1 MTTVLVTGGGARLD
15 EVVAAVEATGAE
27 VVRVDAPGAL
37 GEAVAGRT
45 FDGYVQLPVPITPSQ
60 GSLVSRVEQFLTEGL
75 LSRFRFA
82 ATALPSLAPSANV
95 LLVGGQT
102 NVDADAPDDHEAR
115 TALMRVLAHA
125 LRAERAPERL
135 TVRTADHSW
144 TAEQIAQRVTGGGGR
159 SSEDVAAQSTLASS
173 EGAIGQAYADWRA
186 EVLGLM
192 RVEF

>member
-1 MTTVLVTGGGARLD
+1 MCRTMTTVLVTGGGARLD

-27 VVRVDAPGAL
+27 VVRIDAPGSL
-37 GEAVAGRT
+37 GEAVSGRS

-75 LSRFRFA
+75 LSRFRAA
-82 ATALPSLAPSANV
+82 ATVLPSLAPSANV

-125 LRAERAPERL
+125 LRAERAPARL
-135 TVRTADHSW
+135 TVRTADHTW
-144 TAEQIAQRVTGGGGR
+144 TAEQIAHRVTGSPEAAAPSTPS
-159 SSEDVAAQSTLASS
+159 SSEET
-173 EGAIGQAYADWRA
+173 IGQAYADWRA

-192 RVEF
+192 RAEF